1 MSNIINRLSLFLAQI
16 LFSIVMPP
24 LFIPQ
29 IAKLRITRLLVAFC
43 FGRLYGNKYQKVIDS
58 FGGNYGLAMAE
69 GLAKVREMNRAK
81 VSVIVDCGTGTG
93 FVTKQAAACFPD
105 AKIVALDLLDGMLSQ
120 ARENCTAIASHVI
133 HIKADI
139 FALPLADDSVDL
151 VLAQNTIPHF
161 EDFARI
167 CRPEG
172 MVIFVDCSAG
182 WIAGLAKYLVKKNKL
197 FKKVFGDRVA
207 FGFYILAKNCS

>member
-1 MSNIINRLSLFLAQI
+1 MSNIMNRFSLFIAQI

-29 IAKLRITRLLVAFC
+29 IAKLGVTRSLIAFC
-43 FGRLYGNKYQKVIDS
+43 FGRMYGNKYQKVIDS
-58 FGGNYGLAMAE
+58 FGGNYGLAMAA
-69 GLAKVREMNRAK
+69 GLSKVREITAAQ
-81 VSVIVDCGTGTG
+81 VSLIVDCGTGTG

-105 AKIVALDLLDGMLSQ
+105 AKIVALDLLEGMLAQ
-120 ARENCTAIASHVI
+120 ARQNCTAIASHVL

-139 FALPLADDSVDL
+139 FALPLADSSVDL
-151 VLAQNTIPHF
+151 VLAQNTIPNF

-167 CRPEG
+167 CRPDG

-182 WIAGLAKYLVKKNKL
+182 WVTSLVKHLVEKTQL
-197 FKKVFGDRVA
+197 FKKVSGKRVA
-207 FGFYILAKNCS
+207 LGFYILVQNC